1 MKEYRMNAQ
10 ENLRRLRTVPFR
22 MAFPIL
28 PPMPPRTDEM
38 SGRKTYGIL
47 MLFPPPFD
55 DAPFRTALEAAM
67 IAKHGDR
74 SKWPRCKRGPDDVI
88 KDFAKYNAD
97 MKTPLQG
104 DWSGWWC
111 IGANATAMDNVA
123 PPAVVGA
130 IMGPDK
136 TFPRITDLREIY
148 GGRWAR
154 ATIDAY
160 YFEIPRKNNGVT
172 FGLSNVQLLK
182 HAERF
187 GFSRPPAER
196 DFDEVRGEMAGE
208 GDAFETGLAA
218 ATKDTDDN
226 KW

>member
-1 MKEYRMNAQ
+1 MNTQ
-10 ENLRRLRTVPFR
+10 ENLRRIRTVPFR

-28 PPMPPRTDEM
+28 PPAPPRTDEL
-38 SGRKTYGIL
+38 SGRKTYGLL

-55 DAPFRTALEAAM
+55 RTPYDIAMKEAM
-67 IAKHGDR
+67 IFKHGQ
-74 SKWPRCKRGPDDVI
+74 KANWPNIKRGPDAVI
-88 KDFAKYNAD
+88 KDFAEYNAT

-104 DWSGWWC
+104 DWKGWFC
-111 IGANATAMDNVA
+111 IGANSTVTDSST

-130 IMGPDK
+130 LLQPDG
-136 TFPRITDLREIY
+136 TFPRITDMREIY

-154 ATIDAY
+154 ATIDSY
-160 YFEIPRKNNGVT
+160 YFEIPRKSNGVT

-187 GFSRPPAER
+187 GFSRPAAER

-208 GDAFETGLAA
+208 GDAFETGPKAVEEE
-218 ATKDTDDN
+218 